1 MKFNTLRTVFRR
13 EEITGELRQQV
24 LPSAVEENHQELVS
38 AQE

>member
-1 MKFNTLRTVFRR
+1 MKFNTFRVVFRR

-24 LPSAVEENHQELVS
+24 LPCAVEENHQELVS